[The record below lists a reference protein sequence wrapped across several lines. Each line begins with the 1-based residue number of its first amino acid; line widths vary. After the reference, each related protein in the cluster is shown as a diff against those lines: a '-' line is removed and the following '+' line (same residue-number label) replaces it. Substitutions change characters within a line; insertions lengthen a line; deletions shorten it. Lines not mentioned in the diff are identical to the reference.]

1 MARRI
6 MRRFKLAEVSA
17 VDRPAQEHA
26 LALIFKRKDAGAPYW
41 KREFTAEQR
50 REAASSG
57 AAEPDGSYPI
67 HNASDLH
74 NAMRAIGRSK
84 NPAKTRAHI
93 RARARALGLTS
104 ELSDAF
110 KRSDDMTDD
119 PATKVMGLFLGE
131 RLAKARDAFLASVK
145 SILGDENANKD
156 ELVDKTVDQFVDHV
170 ADLSAD
176 SIKALSGGD
185 PDDPPSED
193 EMNVAAMKKVLGLAD
208 NATEQDVI
216 ATVTKLAAAETHADK
231 EKIAKLE
238 KDLADANKAATVA
251 AELAKADFS
260 ETERAFYNNLSDDA
274 AKESF
279 RKADH
284 AGRMTQ
290 MEKRE
295 PELLELAKKVAE
307 NEALRKRV
315 EKLEEDKAL
324 AEFTKEA
331 IDAGLPESEG
341 RTWMLMAKN
350 AKSPEEKAAVAKM
363 KGHLKSAIAAAK
375 EGGLFK
381 EFGATGRAEPLS
393 AYEELEAKAAELRKV
408 DPKLSK
414 SQAFAKVYADPEN
427 AKLAQRERAENRP
440 AGAAA

>member
-26 LALIFKRKDAGAPYW
+26 LALIFKREDAGAPYW

-110 KRSDDMTDD
+110 KRSDDMADD

-231 EKIAKLE
+231 GKIAKLE

>member
-17 VDRPAQEHA
+17 VDKPAQEHA
-26 LALIFKRKDAGAPYW
+26 LALIFKRRDAGEPYW

-74 NAMRAIGRSK
+74 NAMQAIGRSK

-110 KRSDDMTDD
+110 KRSDDMTDA
-119 PATKVMGLFLGE
+119 ATKVMGLFLGE

-145 SILGDENANKD
+145 SILGDDKANKD

-185 PDDPPSED
+185 PDDTPSED

-216 ATVTKLAAAETHADK
+216 AAVTKLAAAETHADK

-238 KDLADANKAATVA
+238 KDLADATKAATVA

-260 ETERAFYNNLSDDA
+260 DTERAFYNNLSDDA
-274 AKESF
+274 AKDSF

-408 DPKLSK
+408 QPTLTK